1 MLVNAR
7 NLDKFLGVRRYSFG
21 MAEKENQIGQVTGL
35 AWTEVGVFLLDAL
48 EDAFHAG

>member
-21 MAEKENQIGQVTGL
+21 MAEKENQIGQVTGSPGRKWV
-35 AWTEVGVFLLDAL
+35 ANC
-48 EDAFHAG
+48 